1 MAITKLN
8 KLKEFVFL
16 KTANIILVYKYIR
29 IQEYKTTSR
38 VHSWTLSPLTRM
50 AYAKD
55 FVLSLGRLR
64 LRELFLDRKVVL
76 SICGGAK

>member
-1 MAITKLN
+1 MI
-8 KLKEFVFL
+8 FL

-29 IQEYKTTSR
+29 MLEDKENSSVY
-38 VHSWTLSPLTRM
+38 SWLRKPLTRL
-50 AYAKD
+50 ANALQD

-76 SICGGAK
+76 SICGGGQC